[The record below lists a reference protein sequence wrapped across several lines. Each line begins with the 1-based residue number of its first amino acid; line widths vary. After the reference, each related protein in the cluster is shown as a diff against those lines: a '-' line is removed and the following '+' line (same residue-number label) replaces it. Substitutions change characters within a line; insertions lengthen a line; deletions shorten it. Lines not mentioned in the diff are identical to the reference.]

1 MLLRVWLLL
10 FAFLLLD
17 VAVPS
22 RPAPTGSVGHLRIE
36 VSAVGRR
43 IRAQLV
49 NRAPTKAGGAEGP
62 VSDGRRVRLLF
73 TYSCSGPE
81 PFRLVVDGAER
92 HFGALR
98 ECDKNVER
106 VIELQPG
113 ERSEPILS
121 EPLDGAAHRVSVKYL
136 AADSGLGCDGCF
148 AGMLRSPSIVI
159 AAATTDRSGSVV
171 R

>member
-10 FAFLLLD
+10 SAFLPLD

-22 RPAPTGSVGHLRIE
+22 RPAPTGAVGQLHVEASV
-36 VSAVGRR
+36 VGRR
-43 IRAQLV
+43 VRAQLV
-49 NRAPTKAGGAEGP
+49 NDGP
-62 VSDGRRVRLLF
+62 RSRLLF

-81 PFRLVVDGAER
+81 PFRLVVDGVER

-113 ERSEPILS
+113 ERSEAILS

-136 AADSGLGCDGCF
+136 AADSGLGCAGCF
-148 AGMLRSPSIVI
+148 AGTLRSPSIVI
-159 AAATTDRSGSVV
+159 AAAPNVDRSGPVA